1 MSLRKRG
8 IATFLCIGV
17 GVLAPVITGAAEQA
31 DPVNNALVVEL
42 LRKIEQRDAAIQDLQ
57 RRVAELERQQSSA
70 KAAEPPVASTPA
82 PKGKPPVAAE
92 AVAPAPA
99 IAATQ
104 PTPEQPPER
113 AGVSTGD
120 TRAVAP
126 GQFEVDE
133 EAAERALERTLVR
146 TGVLLLPSGVMEVE
160 PSLAYTRSE
169 LGVNNLIILEDIP
182 FILEDNIPFIATDDV
197 RRDIF
202 DAEVAFRF
210 GLPFDSQLDI
220 AIPYRRVEESNVTNI
235 PGLYRSMDSRSA
247 SGFGDIRLGLAKTL
261 VREERW
267 WPDLVGR
274 VVWDTDTGSTSDAVG
289 VALGDGFNSL
299 GVSLN
304 AVKRQD
310 PLAFVGGLSYRTTF
324 ERDDI
329 EPGDQFGLSLG
340 AVLAASPET
349 SMRFVFTQTVVDET
363 EHNGRDVIGSD
374 LVQGILTLGTST
386 IVGRAT
392 LLDVSA
398 DIGVTDEAQ
407 DYSLRLSLSK
417 RFDL

>member
-1 MSLRKRG
+1 VQKL
-8 IATFLCIGV
+8 FNVEGV
-17 GVLAPVITGAAEQA
+17 IFAA
-31 DPVNNALVVEL
+31 
-42 LRKIEQRDAAIQDLQ
+42 
-57 RRVAELERQQSSA
+57 S
-70 KAAEPPVASTPA
+70 
-82 PKGKPPVAAE
+82 
-92 AVAPAPA
+92 
-99 IAATQ
+99 
-104 PTPEQPPER
+104 
-113 AGVSTGD
+113 
-120 TRAVAP
+120 
-126 GQFEVDE
+126 
-133 EAAERALERTLVR
+133 
-146 TGVLLLPSGVMEVE
+146 
-160 PSLAYTRSE
+160 
-169 LGVNNLIILEDIP
+169 
-182 FILEDNIPFIATDDV
+182 DDV
-197 RRDIF
+197 RRNIF

-220 AIPYRRVEESNVTNI
+220 AIPYRRVEESELTNI
-235 PGLYRSMDSRSA
+235 AGLAPSMDSRSA

-261 VREERW
+261 VREKRW

-274 VVWDTDTGSTSDAVG
+274 IIWDTDTGSTSDAVD
-289 VALGDGFNSL
+289 VVLGDGFNSV

-324 ERDDI
+324 ERNDI

-349 SMRFVFTQTVVDET
+349 SMRFVFTQTVVNET
-363 EHNGRDVIGSD
+363 QRNGRDVIGSD
-374 LVQGILTLGTST
+374 IVQGILTLGTST

-398 DIGVTDEAQ
+398 DIGVTDDAP